1 MRALVALFASWQIE
15 HWCVAFGQSS
25 SELVICSRVA
35 DTITGSIKVV
45 SFALGMLKE
54 IRVAAALRIAILLL

>member
-25 SELVICSRVA
+25 SEPVICSRVA
-35 DTITGSIKVV
+35 DTMNGSIKL
-45 SFALGMLKE
+45 SEAGMLKE
-54 IRVAAALRIAILLL
+54 IRVAAAFRIAILLL